1 MRHVLLCVCLLL
13 TGCAGN
19 IWISEVDPDS
29 GPVRGRDAGVQFHA
43 PAPYVWITTAAATK
57 RDGPSE
63 EPAYAIEV
71 VYLPDPERAY
81 TIRWKPGLFGSVQP
95 KFTLDQGWNLVAFE
109 SQINTEL
116 NPGVSLQGFAHLSKT
131 AQVTG
136 PNFKGPGLYKLEFDR
151 SKRAWTL
158 GPRALP

>member
-1 MRHVLLCVCLLL
+1 MRHVLLCTCLLL

-19 IWISEVDPDS
+19 IWISEVDPAS
-29 GPVRGRDAGVQFHA
+29 GPVRGRDTGAQFHA
-43 PAPYVWITTAAATK
+43 PAPYVWITTAAAAK
-57 RDGPSE
+57 RDGPPAE
-63 EPAYAIEV
+63 AAYAIEI

-109 SQINTEL
+109 SEINTEL
-116 NPGVSLQGFAHLSKT
+116 NPGISLQGFAHLSKT
-131 AQVTG
+131 AQITG
-136 PNFKGPGLYKLEFDR
+136 PTFKGPGLYKLEFDR